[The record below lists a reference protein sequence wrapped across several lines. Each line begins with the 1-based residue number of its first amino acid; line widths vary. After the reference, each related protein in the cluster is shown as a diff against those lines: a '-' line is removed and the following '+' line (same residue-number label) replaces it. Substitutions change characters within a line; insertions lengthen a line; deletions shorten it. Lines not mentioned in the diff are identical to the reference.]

1 MGDPPQKRG
10 FSGKNRKNGT
20 YGPVESFP
28 KTDFLIPRIFYLTGD
43 MTKVRWND
51 QLVTYFS
58 DVSVWNQYKYI
69 AFNIF
74 SCRILIISR
83 KMVIITGISHEDT
96 NALSIYAIL
105 C

>member
-10 FSGKNRKNGT
+10 FPGKNRKNGT
-20 YGPVESFP
+20 YGTVESFP

-58 DVSVWNQYKYI
+58 LMYRYGINT
-69 AFNIF
+69 NILHLTF
-74 SCRILIISR
+74 SR
-83 KMVIITGISHEDT
+83 TEF
-96 NALSIYAIL
+96 
-105 C
+105 

>member
-20 YGPVESFP
+20 YGAVESFP
-28 KTDFLIPRIFYLTGD
+28 KTDFLIPRIFYLTRD

-58 DVSVWNQYKYI
+58 LMCRYGINT
-69 AFNIF
+69 NILHLTF
-74 SCRILIISR
+74 SRA
-83 KMVIITGISHEDT
+83 EF
-96 NALSIYAIL
+96 
-105 C
+105 